1 MKCRELWIKKP
12 ANANWQARADEW
24 NAFLSEFCTNLP
36 YQTLMM
42 MVLLFLSTFSYLKS
56 DSFAK
61 ILQRLVVSSSLNV
74 IAAATDATGHWL
86 ASLAHNL

>member
-1 MKCRELWIKKP
+1 
-12 ANANWQARADEW
+12 
-24 NAFLSEFCTNLP
+24 
-36 YQTLMM
+36 MM